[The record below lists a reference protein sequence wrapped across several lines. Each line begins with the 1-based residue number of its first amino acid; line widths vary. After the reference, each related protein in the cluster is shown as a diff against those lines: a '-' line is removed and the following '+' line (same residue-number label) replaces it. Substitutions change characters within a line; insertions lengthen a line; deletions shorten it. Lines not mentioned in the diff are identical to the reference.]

1 MLTERHVPSDS
12 PHSLFW
18 HHNRPHQSS
27 HRRYHPFASTGFWY
41 FQMASN
47 HVMSSRAPTAEP
59 EVTYS
64 PALKHSRPGKVVST
78 KPIDLFVNQSVCL
91 SVLGHRH
98 YINQLLDPLQRPLI
112 SKPHPN
118 NPWLFGPSFM
128 MAKNLAMFMKYNYL
142 LECTSRPFT
151 LLKYIRSSTRLF
163 LTMIQSIIW
172 IISVGKS

>member
-18 HHNRPHQSS
+18 HHNRPLQSS

-47 HVMSSRAPTAEP
+47 HVISTRAPTAEP

-64 PALKHSRPGKVVST
+64 PALKHSRPGKVRDSLHSVY
-78 KPIDLFVNQSVCL
+78 IICQSVCL
-91 SVLGHRH
+91 SVLRHRH
-98 YINQLLDPLQRPLI
+98 YKPAAPFQRPLI

-128 MAKNLAMFMKYNYL
+128 VAKNLAIFIKWNIIICL
-142 LECTSRPFT
+142 SANQDLSPFW
-151 LLKYIRSSTRLF
+151 
-163 LTMIQSIIW
+163 SI
-172 IISVGKS
+172 